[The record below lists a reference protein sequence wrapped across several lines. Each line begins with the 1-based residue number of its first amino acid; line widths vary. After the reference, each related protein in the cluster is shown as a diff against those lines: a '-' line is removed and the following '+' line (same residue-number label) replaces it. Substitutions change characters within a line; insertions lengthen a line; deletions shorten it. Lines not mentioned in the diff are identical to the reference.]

1 MTGSRRQSGVVVAWQ
16 WEQDF
21 CFAAASTGLRPEGI
35 VGVLPDDEGEGVG
48 EGEIGACIARCIRSR
63 AKSGFTSNVSV
74 KEDSPRLSHVG
85 DSYVAPE
92 IGAH

>member
-48 EGEIGACIARCIRSR
+48 GRGNWCMHCSLHP
-63 AKSGFTSNVSV
+63 KQGQVGFH
-74 KEDSPRLSHVG
+74 LQCVG
-85 DSYVAPE
+85 
-92 IGAH
+92 